1 MPRTKFPTYLVT
13 PLFPPPA
20 SFWSSSPVRGVFAS
34 LDMIHLCGP
43 TFQEVS
49 KDYPGADFIGAHTN
63 FSAED
68 FARMVAK
75 SAFVQPFLPWG
86 SDHLSTLRSERSSS
100 GPILALGT
108 GWLLVGRIRQ
118 CVGRQNSVPSEIN
131 HLGRVPASLCAG
143 PRKQHTGVTLLLCSL
158 KTEYCSTWCLA
169 NLLQIDIRPP
179 EGNFDDPQGG
189 NALTDQPT
197 PRQCPRRYMVE

>member
-1 MPRTKFPTYLVT
+1 MSEMCSQFRVVAGTNVRRHCRSFTTVRLTEVVQVPRTKFPTYLVT

-108 GWLLVGRIRQ
+108 GWAPGGENTSMCRSSKL
-118 CVGRQNSVPSEIN
+118 
-131 HLGRVPASLCAG
+131 
-143 PRKQHTGVTLLLCSL
+143 
-158 KTEYCSTWCLA
+158 
-169 NLLQIDIRPP
+169 RP
-179 EGNFDDPQGG
+179 
-189 NALTDQPT
+189 
-197 PRQCPRRYMVE
+197 